1 MNIIARTLSGTNDIR
16 FHQFPTLDD
25 GNDSFPGG
33 QYRVDGEPSASD
45 DDLVLLHQLE
55 GAPLI
60 QRFIDQG
67 RAAYACAIA
76 APRSAYREVQTSFSA
91 RQHLSWEPS
100 NFGEPPYFTPMI
112 VCMKETSVAVLN
124 CEMDG
129 VHQDWH
135 EQAVCFPKGAR
146 LAQGP
151 VMHLMASDL
160 QKMLTT
166 LPDPEC
172 KPGQFYV
179 EVSGDDVFGFS
190 ARCHPDLHLF
200 LKEPGEQKSK
210 RQDIFIHIVTACFSL
225 LQRYHAEDDGEAGWR
240 THKILELLAQRLED
254 AGYEEHWSEKSFQ
267 PERAATLLYGHSGF
281 EREAAADE

>member
-1 MNIIARTLSGTNDIR
+1 MSIVARTSAGTNDIR
-16 FHQFPTLDD
+16 FHQFPALDD
-25 GNDSFPGG
+25 GNDSFPNG
-33 QYRVDGEPSASD
+33 QYRVDGAPSAPGD
-45 DDLVLLHQLE
+45 HLVLLHQLD

-76 APRSAYREVQTSFSA
+76 APRSAHREVQTSSSA
-91 RQHLSWEPS
+91 RQCLSWDPS

-112 VCMKETSVAVLN
+112 VCMKETTISMLN
-124 CEMDG
+124 RKKDG

-135 EQAVCFPKGAR
+135 GQKVCFPKGAR

-160 QKMLTT
+160 QKMLSTH
-166 LPDPEC
+166 PDPEC

-190 ARCHPDLHLF
+190 VHCHPSLHRF
-200 LKEPGEQKSK
+200 LKEPGERKSK
-210 RQDIFIHIVTACFSL
+210 RQDILTHMVTACFSL
-225 LQRYHAEDDGEAGWR
+225 LQRDYQDDDGEEGWR
-240 THKILELLAQRLED
+240 THKILELLAQKLED
-254 AGYEEHWSEKSFQ
+254 AGYEDWSSREFR
-267 PERAATLLYGHSGF
+267 PEQAATLLYGHRGL
-281 EREAAADE
+281 EQETTDE